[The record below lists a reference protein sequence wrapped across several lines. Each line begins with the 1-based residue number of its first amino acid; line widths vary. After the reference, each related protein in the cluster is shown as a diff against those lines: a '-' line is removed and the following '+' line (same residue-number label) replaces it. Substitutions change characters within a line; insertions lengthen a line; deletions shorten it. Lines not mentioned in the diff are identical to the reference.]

1 MLVAELGEALL
12 DCPNCP
18 KCPELPLRAT
28 VGLGLMLLAEL
39 GEALRLVLTQK
50 LLTNLKFGVIE
61 GQYAARVPS

>member
-1 MLVAELGEALL
+1 M
-12 DCPNCP
+12 
-18 KCPELPLRAT
+18 AT